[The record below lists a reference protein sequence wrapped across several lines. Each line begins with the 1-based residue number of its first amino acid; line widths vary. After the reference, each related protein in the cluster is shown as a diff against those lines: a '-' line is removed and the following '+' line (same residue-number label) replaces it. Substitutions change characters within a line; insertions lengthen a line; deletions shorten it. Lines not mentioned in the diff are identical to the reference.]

1 MPTDPRGLRA
11 DAPLLDAWL
20 RFQEEAPTPFT
31 IPGHK
36 HRLDLVGDVIAGD
49 VPYFAGLDTMKLE
62 RGVLADAEQR
72 AAALWGADHCRF
84 SVGGSTHANQ
94 AIALSVGRPGDTVV
108 VARTLHR
115 SMLLGLVLAGL
126 EPEWVVPDTDPTTG
140 MPGVVTAAAVAS
152 ALRRAPHAV
161 AVFIGH
167 PSYVGTL
174 GDVAAI
180 AMVAHGHGTHGI
192 PLVVDQAWGAHFGFH
207 PGLPDHA
214 ISLGADAMVTSA
226 HKGLP
231 AWSQAALVLARGE
244 RIDRARLEAGVE
256 ATATTSPSGAILAS
270 MDAARALLARE
281 GEQLLGDVMAAVAAA
296 RRRLAQVEDLIVLD
310 GDDVDPL
317 RIVLLLA
324 RAGVDGNL
332 VEHDLLA
339 AGLPVELA
347 DRDTVIAVV
356 SIADTAETI
365 ARLTECLV
373 ESVSARRG
381 EQRPMISGAWSPWP
395 QRGMSP
401 REAFFARHEQVD
413 LAAARGRVSAE
424 LIAPYPPG
432 IPVLAPGEVV
442 TDEVLDALSCARA
455 AGRRIAYAADPSGES
470 VRVAVPRTTGGG
482 RDDLP

>member
-1 MPTDPRGLRA
+1 
-11 DAPLLDAWL
+11 
-20 RFQEEAPTPFT
+20 
-31 IPGHK
+31 
-36 HRLDLVGDVIAGD
+36 
-49 VPYFAGLDTMKLE
+49 
-62 RGVLADAEQR
+62 
-72 AAALWGADHCRF
+72 
-84 SVGGSTHANQ
+84 
-94 AIALSVGRPGDTVV
+94 VV
-108 VARTLHR
+108 VARTLIVV
-115 SMLLGLVLAGL
+115 LLGLVLAGWS
-126 EPEWVVPDTDPTTG
+126 EWWSRTRSNDRYA
-140 MPGVVTAAAVAS
+140 GVVTAAAVGS
-152 ALRRAPHAV
+152 ALRRARHAV
-161 AVFIGH
+161 AVVIGH

-281 GEQLLGDVMAAVAAA
+281 GEQLLGDVVEAVAAA
-296 RRRLAQVEDLIVLD
+296 RRRLAEVEDLIVLD

-339 AGLPVELA
+339 VGLPVELA
-347 DRDTVIAVV
+347 DLDTVIAVV

-381 EQRPMISGAWSPWP
+381 EQRPMISGAWSP
-395 QRGMSP
+395 
-401 REAFFARHEQVD
+401 
-413 LAAARGRVSAE
+413 
-424 LIAPYPPG
+424 
-432 IPVLAPGEVV
+432 
-442 TDEVLDALSCARA
+442 DEVLDALCARA
-455 AGRRIAYAADPSGES
+455 AGRIMPWPQAG
-470 VRVAVPRTTGGG
+470 VRVAVPTGGG